1 MTKTT
6 STKIIL
12 SFFMILILA
21 LTGFS
26 KTKTVTSSWLSSPL
40 NIDGLSGDWEDAVL
54 SFEKKLSVNY
64 AFMNDAENLFVLFIF
79 KDPKYLS
86 SIKET
91 GMTLWFNTEGKKKKN
106 YGLTF
111 LRKKILANDY
121 ISYLEQQ
128 KGPIPEEKKKKILAN
143 RSYSLH
149 SIHIINKKNK
159 PSSLPSESGEIKTAL
174 FRTKNQNKMTVYEL
188 VIPLKRLA
196 ENVPGIGTEPGKT
209 LKVGFEWGGM
219 TEEMRK
225 RMIQKQ
231 VGSGRRSSG
240 VADSGRGVL
249 SEGRGGSSTP
259 KTSRNPKKRSFW
271 VDIHLAQNK

>member
-1 MTKTT
+1 M
-6 STKIIL
+6 IFIL
-12 SFFMILILA
+12 S

-40 NIDGLSGDWEDAVL
+40 NIDGLSGDWGDAAL
-54 SFEKKLSVNY
+54 SFEKKASVDY
-64 AFMNDAENLFVLFIF
+64 AFKNDAENLFVLFIF

-111 LRKKILANDY
+111 LRKKISANNY

-128 KGPIPEEKKKKILAN
+128 RGPLPEEEKKKISAN

-149 SIHIINKKNK
+149 SIHIINKKSK
-159 PSSLPSESGEIKTAL
+159 SSSLPSESGEIKTAL

-188 VIPLKRLA
+188 VIPLKRFA
-196 ENVPGIGTEPGKT
+196 ENAPGIGTEPGKT

-231 VGSGRRSSG
+231 VASGRKTSG
-240 VADSGRGVL
+240 AADSWSGGL
-249 SEGRGGSSTP
+249 SKGRGGSSVP